1 MEIKK
6 KLWQLQLLFKKNWIL
21 QKRKPIITLIEVLI
35 PVLLSVIVVLIRG
48 SVHNRPQNNPKTWS
62 SFHVKD
68 FPPPRLGSKW
78 WSFRPCRLAYYPDK
92 PWAKEIVKS
101 FMREND
107 FQVQITEIQAFS
119 SVKNLTDAI
128 LEKFN
133 EENNIHNNTV
143 QRFLRSKKYEMS
155 YIARMNSKCSYLG
168 GIILEKPKNSSI
180 KVTIKLSSTP
190 RNANIRHYVNPFK
203 DNSNWH
209 TQFTLPLFQI
219 IGPREANIS
228 TGGIPGY
235 WSEGFLTLQWYLT
248 RAILKYSCKNDKECL
263 KRFDKLKKVDLKL
276 NRTPYP
282 PFDDD
287 NFVIVLQQY
296 FPMVIMLSFVFIA
309 LNIVKDVVQEKE
321 ERLKEAMKIMGLNGW
336 MHWIAW
342 FAKYLLFM
350 LASVALMTILF
361 CVKASRQGKVVG
373 YTSSAVMFFFL
384 LMYSIMTICFA
395 FCVSVFFS
403 KSNPGAAGAGI
414 IFVITYIPYFYIQQ
428 VYDTLSMS
436 SKLAA
441 CLLPN
446 IAMSLGC
453 QVIGMFEGTGSGVH
467 WDNIFS
473 GVSVDDDFSLLH
485 TILMMILDS
494 VICLIIMWYVEA
506 VWPGDFG
513 VPQPFYFPFQKSYWC
528 GSLPTIVEAPSRD
541 VVNETFYEREPGLL
555 RIGLQVKNLKKIF
568 KKGKSEK
575 VAVDGLSLNM
585 FEGQITALLGQNG
598 AGKTTTMSMLTG
610 FLPPTSGTAKVN
622 GYDIVTQMPQVR
634 SSLGYCPQHNIL
646 FPTLTVEEH
655 LSFFARLKG
664 CPASQTKAEIEK
676 YLDSIDLR
684 DKRKC
689 LAKTLSGGQKRKLSI
704 SIALIAQSKVV
715 ILDEPTAGMDA
726 TARRQLWDIL
736 LNNRLNRTILMST
749 HMMDEADIL
758 GDRIAIIA
766 EGTLQCCGSGVFLKS
781 RYGTGYHLNILKNAD
796 SDVDEITKVIMKHVP
811 SARFEMEAAAGLS
824 YLLPKENSNNFQNL
838 FLELEYEKEKLSIS
852 GLGVSVTTMEEVFF
866 RVKQITDEERQIKY
880 DNLSLNESKDSDID
894 SGAPSLASTADI
906 TLSSGLFD
914 RSYGNQSLHNNVGW
928 RLFFQQLY
936 AMLVK
941 KFLQTSRNL
950 IVTSSQMIL
959 PIFFTTLGLGIVR
972 MIPSVSYSPPLNLD
986 LSKYMKTEIPFIDN
1000 NINGVMVSIVQAKGV
1015 NTLAK
1020 NITNYK
1026 GNMSQFLIYQGE
1038 RSLATYNSKYM
1049 FALTDQKKSSILA
1062 YFNNQAFHT
1071 PAVILSI
1078 IANGFLNFVNGTLNH
1093 IDFVNYPLPRT
1104 VQQKLKDEQTLQI
1117 TGFIIGFEVVFGMSF
1132 LAASFSLFLIRERAT
1147 GSKHL
1152 QLVSGVR
1159 KTTYWLATFIWDY
1172 LIFILPCCC
1181 LFITFALF
1189 NILDYT
1195 DKFQNVLLLL
1205 LLYGWA
1211 MLPSMYVWSFMFST
1225 PSTGYV
1231 WLTLLNILSGEVTV
1245 LVVDIMSIPQ
1255 LDVLQTARVLKWIF
1269 ITFFPNYNLGQGM
1282 QQLYLNYETDS
1293 VCQKYFKKFD
1303 KRLVCFEYP
1312 TSQCCPG
1319 CTSSCWMKNYLA
1331 WEENGIG
1338 KQLTFLALQG
1348 IAYFTVLMI
1357 METGLWRRFK
1367 PILFCESRR
1376 KSMIYNQMS
1385 MSSSISSNTE
1395 DENIAIERNK
1405 VRSIDPS
1412 LYGVV
1417 LSELTKCYDD
1427 LLAVDSINL
1436 AIEES
1441 ECFGLL
1447 GVNGAGKTSTFK
1459 MITGDEGISSGDA
1472 FLAGYN
1478 LKTDMQNARRMIGY
1492 CPQFDA
1498 LIDQMTGREMLT
1510 MIGRL
1515 RGVPE
1520 GQLTSVVNDQISAV
1534 LLQNFANKRCGE
1546 YSGGNKRKL
1555 STGMALIGDPPVI
1568 LLDEPTA
1575 GMDPVARRSLWNTLN
1590 RIRTSGR
1597 SLILTSHSMD
1607 ECEALC
1613 TRLAIMVNGQFR
1625 CLGSTQELKCKF
1637 GQGFTVIMK
1646 LSPPSQANHTSCP
1659 IRAVID
1665 FIDKTWPGST
1675 LIDSHEDM
1683 VHYNIP
1689 ATVAKW
1695 SQLFGIIERERLR
1708 LRIEDYIVSQTTLEQ
1723 VFLNLTKYQR
1733 SQEEGKGVKKRMNC
1747 FSWCNCCVCYGQL
1760 EVHDDGQETNLL

>member
-1 MEIKK
+1 M
-6 KLWQLQLLFKKNWIL
+6 
-21 QKRKPIITLIEVLI
+21 V
-35 PVLLSVIVVLIRG
+35 
-48 SVHNRPQNNPKTWS
+48 
-62 SFHVKD
+62 D
-68 FPPPRLGSKW
+68 
-78 WSFRPCRLAYYPDK
+78 
-92 PWAKEIVKS
+92 
-101 FMREND
+101 
-107 FQVQITEIQAFS
+107 IQAFS
-119 SVKNLTDAI
+119 SIQNMTDTI
-128 LEKFN
+128 MENFN
-133 EENNIHNNTV
+133 HENNIANIPAQH
-143 QRFLRSKKYEMS
+143 LSKEKKIFS
-155 YIARMNSKCSYLG
+155 DASTRPCSYLG
-168 GIILEKPKNSSI
+168 GVILEKHENSSI

-209 TQFTLPLFQI
+209 TQFTLPIFQI
-219 IGPREANIS
+219 IGPRETNK
-228 TGGIPGY
+228 TEGGIPGY
-235 WSEGFLTLQWYLT
+235 WSEGFLYLQWHLARYIT
-248 RAILKYSCKNDKECL
+248 KYSCNHSRECMDKY
-263 KRFDKLKKVDLKL
+263 DKLNDTKFFLK
-276 NRTPYP
+276 RTPYP

-287 NFVIVLQQY
+287 NFVIVLQKY

-309 LNIVKDVVQEKE
+309 LNIVRDVVQEKE

-336 MHWIAW
+336 MHWVAW
-342 FAKYLLFM
+342 FTKYLFFM
-350 LASVALMTILF
+350 LVSVSLMTILF
-361 CVKASRQGKVVG
+361 CVRASKQGKVVG
-373 YTSSAVMFFFL
+373 YTNSAVMFFFL
-384 LMYSIMTICFA
+384 LIYSIATICFA

-414 IFVITYIPYFYIQQ
+414 IFVITFIPYFYIQQ

-436 SKLAA
+436 SKIAS
-441 CLLPN
+441 CLIPN

-453 QVIGMFEGTGSGVH
+453 QIIGMFEGTGCGVH
-467 WDNIFS
+467 WNNIFN
-473 GVSVDDDFSLLH
+473 GVSVDDNFSLMH
-485 TILMMILDS
+485 TILMMVLDS
-494 VICLIIMWYVEA
+494 IICLLIVWYVEA
-506 VWPGDFG
+506 VWPGDYG
-513 VPQPFYFPFQKSYWC
+513 VPQPYYFPFQKSYWC
-528 GSLPTIVEAPSRD
+528 GSLPTLIEQPSRD

-555 RIGLQVKNLKKIF
+555 RIGLQIKNLKKVF
-568 KKGKSEK
+568 KRGKTEK
-575 VAVDGLSLNM
+575 VAVNGLSLNL

-622 GYDIVTQMPQVR
+622 GYDIVTQMAQVR

-646 FPTLTVEEH
+646 FPSLTVEEH
-655 LSFFARLKG
+655 LNFFARLKG
-664 CPASQTKAEIEK
+664 CSKSQTKNEIEK

-684 DKRKC
+684 DKKHR

-704 SIALIAQSKVV
+704 AIALIGQSKVV

-766 EGTLQCCGSGVFLKS
+766 EGNLQCCGSGVFLKS
-781 RYGTGYHLNILKNAD
+781 RYGTGYHLNILKTVEAD
-796 SDVDEITKVIMKHVP
+796 TEEITKVILRHV
-811 SARFEMEAAAGLS
+811 STARFESEAAAGLS
-824 YLLPKENSNNFQNL
+824 YLLPKEESSNFQNL
-838 FLELEYEKEKLSIS
+838 FLELEHEKNTLNIT

-894 SGAPSLASTADI
+894 SGAPSLASTADV
-906 TLSSGLFD
+906 TLSSGIID
-914 RSYGNQSLHNNVGW
+914 RAYGYYNLRNNSGW
-928 RLFFQQLY
+928 RLFFQQIY
-936 AMLVK
+936 AMLIK
-941 KFLQTSRNL
+941 KILQTKRNF

-959 PIFFTTLGLGIVR
+959 PIFFTTLGLGIIR
-972 MIPSVSYSPPLNLD
+972 LIPSVSYSPPLNLN
-986 LSKYMKTEIPFIDN
+986 LQKFMKTEIPFVDN
-1000 NINGVMVSIVQAKGV
+1000 RINNLMTSIVNTEGV
-1015 NTLAK
+1015 HPLVK
-1020 NITNYK
+1020 NVTHEFN
-1026 GNMSQFLIYQGE
+1026 GNISNFLIHQGK

-1049 FALTDQKKSSILA
+1049 FAMSDQNKSSILG
-1062 YFNNQAFHT
+1062 YFNNQAYHT
-1071 PAVILSI
+1071 PAIIITI
-1078 IANGFLNFVNGTLNH
+1078 IANGLLNFVNGALKKLE
-1093 IDFVNYPLPRT
+1093 FVNFPLPRT

-1132 LAASFSLFLIRERAT
+1132 LAASFCLFLIRERST

-1159 KTTYWLATFIWDY
+1159 RSTYWLATFIWDY
-1172 LIFILPCCC
+1172 LIFIIPCCC
-1181 LFITFALF
+1181 LFIIFALF
-1189 NILDYT
+1189 NINDYT
-1195 DKFQNVLLLL
+1195 EKFQNVLLLL

-1211 MLPSMYVWSFMFST
+1211 MLPSMYVWSFMFSK

-1231 WLTLLNILSGEVTV
+1231 WLTLLNVLSGEVTV

-1255 LDVLQTARVLKWIF
+1255 LNVYNAGRILKWIF
-1269 ITFFPNYNLGQGM
+1269 IILFPNYNLGQGM
-1282 QQLYLNYETDS
+1282 QQLYLNYETEL

-1303 KRLVCFEYP
+1303 KSLVCAQLP
-1312 TSQCCPG
+1312 TSQCCPK
-1319 CTSSCWMKNYLA
+1319 CTASCWQTNYLD

-1338 KQLTFLALQG
+1338 KQLTFLILQG
-1348 IAYFTVLMI
+1348 VIYFTILMI
-1357 METGLWRRFK
+1357 LESGLWRRIK
-1367 PILFCESRR
+1367 PSIFCERR
-1376 KSMIYNQMS
+1376 KRSFVFNQLSSASS
-1385 MSSSISSNTE
+1385 MSSNIE
-1395 DENIAIERNK
+1395 DENVFQERAK
-1405 VRSIDPS
+1405 VKSIDHS

-1417 LSELTKCYDD
+1417 LDEITKCYGD
-1427 LLAVDSINL
+1427 LLAVDSISL

-1459 MITGDEGISSGDA
+1459 MITGDESITSGRA
-1472 FLAGYN
+1472 SLSGYDI
-1478 LKTDMQNARRMIGY
+1478 KTDMHKARRMIGY

-1510 MIGRL
+1510 MIARL

-1520 GQLTSVVNDQISAV
+1520 NHLTSVVNDQISSV
-1534 LLQNFANKRCGE
+1534 LLQNFANKPCGE

-1590 RIRTSGR
+1590 RVRTSGR

-1637 GQGFTVIMK
+1637 GMGYTVIMK
-1646 LSPPSQANHTSCP
+1646 LSPPSQTTVVSCP

-1665 FIDKTWPGST
+1665 FVDRTWPGST
-1675 LIDSHEDM
+1675 LVDSHEDM

-1689 ATVAKW
+1689 AQIAKW

-1708 LRIEDYIVSQTTLEQ
+1708 LRVEDYIVSQTTLEQ

-1733 SQEEGKGVKKRMNC
+1733 SQDDEKEVKKGRKC
-1747 FSWCNCCVCYGQL
+1747 FSWCNCCVCYGQS
-1760 EVHDDGQETNLL
+1760 EDNEDNPII